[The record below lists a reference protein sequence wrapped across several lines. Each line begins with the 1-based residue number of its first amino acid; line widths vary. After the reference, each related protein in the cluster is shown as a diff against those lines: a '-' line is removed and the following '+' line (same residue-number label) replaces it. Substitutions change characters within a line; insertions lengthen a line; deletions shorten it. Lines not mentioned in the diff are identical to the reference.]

1 MNPSDK
7 HLGEAIAKAHKY
19 IRSTICHV
27 YNNKEKAKM
36 TDKTLDLKEKLKDK
50 RRDEI
55 IEGVLPIIVEHE
67 RTAQTERAL
76 VYKEV
81 HDCLK
86 KSQDVFTDVLMRF
99 KDDEDMRVMIEA
111 SERAFQ
117 KYILI
122 HKRVYPRTKEMSTI
136 KYDMIASETL
146 ELVQM
151 RHAQLLDYLKDYV

>member
-1 MNPSDK
+1 MK
-7 HLGEAIAKAHKY
+7 ITKIAD
-19 IRSTICHV
+19 I
-27 YNNKEKAKM
+27 KEN
-36 TDKTLDLKEKLKDK
+36 K

-67 RTAQTERAL
+67 RVAQTERAL

-86 KSQDVFTDVLMRF
+86 ASQDIFTDVLMRF
-99 KDDEDMRVMIEA
+99 KDDKDMRDMIEA
-111 SERAFQ
+111 AERAFQ
-117 KYILI
+117 KYILL
-122 HKRVYPRTKEMSTI
+122 HKRIYPQTKEMSTI

-151 RHAQLLDYLKDYV
+151 RKRQLEDYLKDYV